1 MTLFPVHRQSHRTI
15 KPLGY
20 ALRRDLS
27 RFDHRCP
34 IDIPFAGLSLFIVD
48 SFSASSFS
56 LSLSLSLSWCWRSQ
70 RNRERSRGNRK
81 RGRSGHVGEQN
92 SLRAAAGPPGLRYCA
107 REINCALKD
116 DTPTTPRPCAP
127 SSPHSDRRTAIFL
140 RFLRIF

>member
-56 LSLSLSLSWCWRSQ
+56 LSLSLWVSLGVGGASETESVPEEIESEDGAATWASRIPYAPLPARRASAIV
-70 RNRERSRGNRK
+70 REKSIARSRTIPPPHHDPALPPR
-81 RGRSGHVGEQN
+81 RIPIGEQ
-92 SLRAAAGPPGLRYCA
+92 
-107 REINCALKD
+107 
-116 DTPTTPRPCAP
+116 
-127 SSPHSDRRTAIFL
+127 
-140 RFLRIF
+140 RFS